1 MVKSHCVYP
10 HNLIQTSSLG
20 RQQKNSMEQNG
31 CLYVVWRIRKTP
43 TDNITILQSY
53 LQANCHIITPVLIKS
68 IGTTLGQYA
77 F

>member
-10 HNLIQTSSLG
+10 HKLIQTSSLG

-43 TDNITILQSY
+43 TDNITILQKY
-53 LQANCHIITPVLIKS
+53 LQANYQIVTPMLIKS
-68 IGTTLGQYA
+68 IGTTLGQYV

>member
-10 HNLIQTSSLG
+10 HKLIQTSSLG

-31 CLYVVWRIRKTP
+31 CLYVVWRIRKTA

-53 LQANCHIITPVLIKS
+53 LQANCQIITPMLIKS
-68 IGTTLGQYA
+68 IGTTLGQYV